1 MLCTIGLDLLLT
13 VSAPFLL
20 VSPLFTSVCGFYFY
34 GLFSCKI
41 FILIAPFF
49 GQNNHFQSKS
59 LSTFF
64 GLSMETEARNNEILH
79 LILDLVNI

>member
-1 MLCTIGLDLLLT
+1 MYNWVGFTVNRIRAISIIQSFIHICLC
-13 VSAPFLL
+13 
-20 VSPLFTSVCGFYFY
+20 FYFY

-64 GLSMETEARNNEILH
+64 SLSMETEARNNEILH